1 MDMVKY
7 SNVWEIGC
15 IAVTGYLTLLGE
27 SLPTEPSDDPLTETS
42 RGNRNRCSS
51 PGILYNTNT
60 LEGFHALDKQGLLKS
75 EAKKEKQ
82 MRTVLCYR
90 VLDPPATLVD
100 LRPASKW
107 FTPEE
112 AESVSTCCNEWRNSS
127 LTVDVP
133 WNIKKVQFL
142 CYRENHGFADLD
154 LSLVGEALIQ
164 QSQVSFVRSWDSW
177 MPGGTYAYGECCLYV
192 PYRNKSIV

>member
-1 MDMVKY
+1 MLVELD
-7 SNVWEIGC
+7 
-15 IAVTGYLTLLGE
+15 ALQLPGE

-42 RGNRNRCSS
+42 RGNRNKCSA

-75 EAKKEKQ
+75 EAKKIWEDIRSGKADEDSS
-82 MRTVLCYR
+82 VLSRFLVISFADLKKFNFYYWFAFPAL

-112 AESVSTCCNEWRNSS
+112 AESVSTCCNEWRKSS
-127 LTVDVP
+127 LTAGRV
-133 WNIKKVQFL
+133 IQTETSSGKVAMSNPLRQSL
-142 CYRENHGFADLD
+142 YTLEDCLD
-154 LSLVGEALIQ
+154 
-164 QSQVSFVRSWDSW
+164 
-177 MPGGTYAYGECCLYV
+177 GG
-192 PYRNKSIV
+192 